1 MAAQFAEMDDRVT
14 FLQQLQQ
21 DAGPVVLINKFNVAA
36 EDADRLLQA
45 WADDTA
51 FMKQQP
57 GHLDPAPPRAARFG
71 SPIPSARQARGR
83 AFFAASRSRRTCS
96 SSLLRWRYSSH

>member
-57 GHLDPAPPRAARFG
+57 GHLDPAPPWHRRKHHL
-71 SPIPSARQARGR
+71 RQRCRLGIGLGA
-83 AFFAASRSRRTCS
+83 RSRIPLT
-96 SSLLRWRYSSH
+96 